1 MMRSIKT
8 WLSVAALSLVAACG
22 GGGGSAGDPV
32 LGGGGSSSGGTTTAS
47 DLVVALS
54 ADSLANDGSST
65 LNVTVTALDG
75 NRNALPGVAVALS
88 ADANAVVTLTTATSS
103 SDSTAN
109 KSVTNSSGV
118 ITATVG
124 AGTDRSLRT
133 VTLTAKSGSLTKTA
147 TFAVVATPG
156 AAAPSVIEVIASSTT
171 LGSGGD
177 QVVLTAFLK
186 DANNNAMPSTGVAF
200 TTDTGRL
207 LNVTAT
213 TNASGVATA
222 TLEAGQD
229 KSNRT
234 ATVTVSSG
242 AVSTKYAIPIVGT
255 KLTVSGAS
263 VLTQGGTSQLSILA
277 SDSKNA
283 PIPNADVTLTS
294 TLGNGF
300 SAATVKTDANGQAT
314 VTYTATNAGTDTV
327 RFAGAGTSAST
338 TITVSGED
346 FAFLPTST
354 KAEVGAVYPLQVRYR
369 RGGVAQANVPVR
381 FAATVGT
388 LAATQVVTDSL
399 GIASVNLTSNFAAPS
414 TISAT
419 ALNGSGGTLAVATT
433 TASFVATT
441 PSELVLQ
448 VSPSALAPNTAG
460 GTDSQTTV
468 IARVTDASGNPVSG
482 LTVNFS
488 QDLDPSGGRLKDAT
502 ATTDGNGQATVSYI
516 AGASTTANNGVR
528 LRATV
533 ATNSAVTNTVSL
545 TVNQSALF
553 IVLGT
558 GNTITNADVD
568 TYQKTWTAYVTDAN
582 GIRVSGVTL
591 TAKAIPT
598 QYGKGVMGYDETA
611 QRWRYVTT
619 SVNSSGTTVTTF
631 SDVIPLLCPNE
642 DLNEDG
648 RLNETDTNGDGQ
660 LTPGN
665 VVALTASSV
674 ITDGDGKATIT
685 LRYAELYAPWIVLK
699 LTATGIVS
707 GTESSSYRVFQLDRL
722 ADDFSDKAI
731 TPAGAVSPFG
741 SPLSCTTPN

>member
-1 MMRSIKT
+1 MIRTFKT

-22 GGGGSAGDPV
+22 GGGGSSGDPV

-54 ADSLANDGSST
+54 ADSLANDGTST

-88 ADANAVVTLTTATSS
+88 ADANAVVTLTTTTSS
-103 SDSTAN
+103 TDATAS

-124 AGTDRSLRT
+124 AGTDRALRT
-133 VTLTAKSGSLTKTA
+133 VTLTAKSGSVTKTA
-147 TFAVVATPG
+147 TFAVVSSPS
-156 AAAPSVIEVIASSTT
+156 AAAPATIEVLSSSTT
-171 LGSGGD
+171 LGTGGD
-177 QVVLTAFLK
+177 EVTLTAFVK
-186 DANNNAMPSTGVAF
+186 DANNNAMPSTAISF
-200 TTDTGRL
+200 TTSTGTL
-207 LNVTAT
+207 SSVSAT
-213 TNASGVATA
+213 TNTSGSASAKLT
-222 TLEAGQD
+222 AGQD
-229 KSNRT
+229 RSNRT
-234 ATVTVSSG
+234 ATVTVASG
-242 AVSTKYAIPIVGT
+242 AVQTTYTLPIVGSR
-255 KLTVSGAS
+255 LTFSGNTT
-263 VLTQGGTSQLSILA
+263 LTQGNVADLSVSA
-277 SDSKNA
+277 VDSKGNA
-283 PIPNADVTLTS
+283 LAGVPITVSSSLGNSFGSTTLT
-294 TLGNGF
+294 
-300 SAATVKTDANGQAT
+300 TDSNGQAT
-314 VTYTATNAGTDTV
+314 VRYTATNAGNDTV
-327 RFAGAGTSAST
+327 RFTGAGTSVAPVMVIS
-338 TITVSGED
+338 SED
-346 FAFLPTST
+346 FVFLAPT
-354 KAEVGAVYPLQVRYR
+354 ALPRVGAVYPLEVRYR
-369 RGGVAQANVPVR
+369 RGGVAQANVAVR

-388 LAATQVVTDSL
+388 LSASQTVTDSS
-399 GIASVNLTSNFAAPS
+399 GIARVNLTSNFAAPS
-414 TISAT
+414 TVSAT
-419 ALNGSGGTLAVATT
+419 ALDGSGNTLALATT
-433 TASFVATT
+433 TATFVATT
-441 PSELVLQ
+441 PRDLVLQ

-468 IARVTDASGNPVSG
+468 VARVTDASGNPVSG
-482 LTVNFS
+482 VTVNFS
-488 QDLDPSGGRLKDAT
+488 QELDPSGGRLSQASS
-502 ATTDGNGQATVSYI
+502 TTDGNGEATNKYI
-516 AGASTTANNGVR
+516 AGAATTANNGVR

-619 SVNSSGTTVTTF
+619 SVNSSGTTVSTY

-642 DLNEDG
+642 DSNENG
-648 RLNETDTNGDGQ
+648 RLDETDTNGDGQ

-665 VVALTASSV
+665 VVALTSPTV
-674 ITDGDGKATIT
+674 VTDGEGKATIT
-685 LRYAELYAPWIVLK
+685 LRYAEMYAPWIVLK

-707 GTESSSYRVFQLDRL
+707 GTESSSYRVFPLDRL

-741 SPLSCTTPN
+741 STLSCTSPN